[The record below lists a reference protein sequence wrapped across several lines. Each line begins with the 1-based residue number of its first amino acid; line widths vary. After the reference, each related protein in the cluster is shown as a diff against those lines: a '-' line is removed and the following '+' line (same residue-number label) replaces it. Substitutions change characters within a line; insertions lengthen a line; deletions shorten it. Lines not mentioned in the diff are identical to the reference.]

1 MDDSTTTSSSS
12 SEMQKAQNQLH
23 PLCKPFPVS
32 PESETIDEVN
42 FDWRSIASSVFNT
55 GDSRP
60 VVLFDGVCNLCNG
73 AVNFSLDHDSK
84 GNFRFASL
92 QSKVG
97 KSLLLSA
104 GKRHDDISSIVL
116 IEPYSKGTNTTATQA
131 YFKSDAVLKIAK
143 KLDDPLYSTIGTVG
157 SYIVPKFIRNIL
169 YEFVANNRYRFGEIE
184 YDATYGSCRLDKY
197 EEFEDRF
204 VMDPSS

>member
-1 MDDSTTTSSSS
+1 
-12 SEMQKAQNQLH
+12 
-23 PLCKPFPVS
+23 V
-32 PESETIDEVN
+32 
-42 FDWRSIASSVFNT
+42 
-55 GDSRP
+55 
-60 VVLFDGVCNLCNG
+60 
-73 AVNFSLDHDSK
+73 FSLSCLL

-116 IEPYSKGTNTTATQA
+116 IEPYSKATNTSTATQA

-143 KLDDPLYSTIGTVG
+143 KLDDPLYSTIGTIG

-204 VMDPSS
+204 IMDPSN